1 MIMTNPFADRDIIS
15 TLDFTKEEIEYL
27 LDVAMNM
34 EDIAKNGSTLLSNKI
49 LGSIFL
55 EPSTRTRLSFDAAM
69 KHLGGQVIGFADW
82 DKSSIKKGETLY
94 DTFKVVESFADIL
107 VIRSEWEGTAKYAA
121 EILNIPVINAGSGAQ
136 EHPTQS
142 FLDLMTIKQE
152 RGTLDGLTVGVCG
165 DLTYGRTV
173 HSLLPLLVNYDVTLK
188 LISPPQLKI
197 RLEDKTILESRNV
210 QFEETESLDEILPS
224 LDVLY
229 MTRMQRE
236 RFRSEEEYQTV
247 MGYYVLNRSLLNKG
261 KKDLLVMHPLPRINE
276 IEPDVDE
283 LPQAVYFKQP
293 KYGLLLR
300 IALLGLIFDVF

>member
-1 MIMTNPFADRDIIS
+1 MTNPFADRDVIS

-27 LDVAMNM
+27 LDVAVKM
-34 EDIAKNGSTLLSNKI
+34 EDIAKYGSKILANKI

-82 DKSSIKKGETLY
+82 DKSSIKKGETLS
-94 DTFKVVESFADIL
+94 DTFRVVENYADVL
-107 VIRSEWEGTAKYAA
+107 VIRSEWEGAAKYAA

-142 FLDLMTIKQE
+142 FLDLMTIRQE
-152 RGTLDGLTVGVCG
+152 RGKLDGLTIGVCG
-165 DLTYGRTV
+165 DLMYGRTV
-173 HSLLPLLVNYDVTLK
+173 HSLLPLLMNYDVKLV
-188 LISPPQLKI
+188 LISPSQLHI
-197 RLEDKTILESRNV
+197 RKEDKVMLETRNV
-210 QFEETESLDEILPS
+210 QFTEVESLESVLPS

-236 RFRSEEEYQTV
+236 RFRSEEEYLR
-247 MGYYVLNRSLLNKG
+247 MKGFYVLTKNVLKNG
-261 KKDLLVMHPLPRINE
+261 KPDLLIMHPLPRINE
-276 IEPDVDE
+276 IDPDVDK

-300 IALLGLIFDVF
+300 IALLALIFDAL